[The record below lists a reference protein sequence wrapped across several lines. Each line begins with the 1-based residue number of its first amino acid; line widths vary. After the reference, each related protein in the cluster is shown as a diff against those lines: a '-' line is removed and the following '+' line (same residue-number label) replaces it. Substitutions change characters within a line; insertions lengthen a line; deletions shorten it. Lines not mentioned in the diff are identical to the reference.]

1 MGVWKPY
8 QTLAVHCKFL
18 EMALATLTVAS
29 AMLRLS
35 IEHKD
40 LYVIARVLTCIW
52 VRIGC
57 HVGALVLENDRAYG
71 VFRFRVY
78 GRSAERYV

>member
-40 LYVIARVLTCIW
+40 LYVIACVLTCIW

-57 HVGALVLENDRAYG
+57 HVGALVLENVRVYG